1 MSSSQTSRGTHIRG
15 VQIYCSLSCTAKNCR
30 RFLFDCRCFL
40 DVDISATS
48 QKAAPLNKALV
59 FSMPNIGGIGGW
71 IERFQPCEGTVKSPW
86 FLCVYSLPTSCWS
99 SVALSWKD
107 PFPQHHG
114 WHFPYL
120 WSASQGSWLLQQHL
134 LNNNGQNI
142 KSFYSC
148 YVAATTEM
156 KPFLLKGLNTV
167 RQQALAQWW
176 KKAWN
181 SCW

>member
-1 MSSSQTSRGTHIRG
+1 
-15 VQIYCSLSCTAKNCR
+15 
-30 RFLFDCRCFL
+30 
-40 DVDISATS
+40 
-48 QKAAPLNKALV
+48 
-59 FSMPNIGGIGGW
+59 MPNIGGIGGW
-71 IERFQPCEGTVKSPW
+71 IERFQPCEGAVKSPW
-86 FLCVYSLPTSCWS
+86 FLCAYSLPTSCWS
-99 SVALSWKD
+99 SVALSWTD
-107 PFPQHHG
+107 PFPQHYG

-167 RQQALAQWW
+167 TGSRPVVKKSLKFLLVVEHNLRNVHLCLSPCALEEYSASTCLKHKVRKEKHTWYCEKGNMLQLLQCNLWLSDRV
-176 KKAWN
+176 K
-181 SCW
+181 